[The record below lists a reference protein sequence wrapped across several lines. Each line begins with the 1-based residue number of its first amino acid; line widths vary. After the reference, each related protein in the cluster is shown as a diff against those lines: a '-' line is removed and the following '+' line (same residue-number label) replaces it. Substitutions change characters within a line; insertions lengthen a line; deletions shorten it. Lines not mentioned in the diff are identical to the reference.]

1 MEKIIYQS
9 EIEEY
14 DIMHNNVLGAHSLW
28 EFVKHFSKFH
38 NKSES
43 PDLLLLMPV
52 LPIVLSE
59 TSCDLICRRN
69 FNEGSLINALIEDK
83 GIFIGL
89 QKRMEDMSDIT
100 LNSLRVAFVSNLL
113 TINNDD
119 FKVSSL
125 SSVNPTLSLSQDYLN
140 IISASKRLGA
150 WFAKYEVNQITNYL
164 NITF

>member
-28 EFVKHFSKFH
+28 EFVKYFSKSH
-38 NKSES
+38 SKKES
-43 PDLLLLMPV
+43 PDLLLIMPV
-52 LPIVLSE
+52 LPIILSK

-100 LNSLRVAFVSNLL
+100 FNSLRIAFASNLL
-113 TINNDD
+113 TINQDT

-140 IISASKRLGA
+140 MISASKRLGA
-150 WFAKYEVNQITNYL
+150 WFAKYDINQITNYL